1 MNALTRFDSTGLAKA
16 FIGLDQIFDS
26 FEKHFSTQTQSN
38 YPPYNVI
45 KGPNNS
51 RIIELAV
58 TGFNKDEIVVEQE
71 YNQLIIRA
79 TSKEDVED
87 SDQNY
92 IFRGLATRDFER
104 RFALLEHMEV
114 GEAIVENG
122 LLRVYINHVIP
133 EALKPRRI
141 ELK

>member
-1 MNALTRFDSTGLAKA
+1 MNALARFDNTGLTKA
-16 FIGLDQIFDS
+16 FIGLDQIFDN
-26 FEKHFSTQTQSN
+26 FEKHFLNQTQSN

-45 KGPNNS
+45 KGPDNS
-51 RIIELAV
+51 RIIEVAV
-58 TGFNKDEIVVEQE
+58 TGFDKDEIIVEQE
-71 YNQLIIRA
+71 HNQLIIKA
-79 TSKEDVED
+79 TSKEN
-87 SDQNY
+87 SDEQEF

-114 GEAIVENG
+114 GDATVENG
-122 LLRVYINHVIP
+122 LLRVYIKHIIP